1 MERRIAMDGAV
12 NLRDLGG
19 YPAGAGRRTRW
30 RRVLRSD
37 SLAELSEA
45 DLGRLAGLGLHGLV
59 DFRLPAERRARPN
72 RLPPGHGLRVRE
84 PGFIPRGT
92 EAMLEAIREGR
103 LGPEGIRREVLGHY
117 RLFAEEH
124 LPDYLPAF
132 RLILEAEGRPV
143 LLHCTSGKDRTGF
156 GAALVLLAAGAA
168 EAVAVADYA
177 LTDRYRRDIRFMF
190 RDGIA
195 EDALA
200 MLTSARP
207 EYLEAALARL
217 RGLHGGPEGW
227 LAAMGLD
234 AGERAALRRLLSEP
248 A

>member
-1 MERRIAMDGAV
+1 MERRIAMEGAV

-19 YPAGAGRRTRW
+19 YPAGPGRRTAW

-37 SLAELSEA
+37 SLADLTDA
-45 DLGRLAGLGLHGLV
+45 DRGRLAALGLHGLV
-59 DFRLPAERRARPN
+59 DFRLPSERRARQN
-72 RLPPGHGLRVRE
+72 RLPAGHGLRVLE
-84 PGFIPRGT
+84 PGFLPRGT
-92 EAMLEAIREGR
+92 EAMLEAIRDGR
-103 LGPEGIRREVLGHY
+103 LGPEDIRRAVLGHY

-124 LPDYLPAF
+124 LAAYVPAF

-156 GAALVLLAAGAA
+156 GAALVLLAAGVP
-168 EAVAVADYA
+168 EPVAVEDYA

-190 RDGIA
+190 EGGIA

-217 RGLHGGPEGW
+217 RELHGGPEGW
-227 LAAMGLD
+227 LAAMGLP